1 MSDQSDNMEL
11 EEQLREMAGYRSEDD
26 QGLGAISATELDR
39 VGNPTVTDLYQ
50 MDNDERRDMIDPDD
64 AGDESLD
71 ELTSANLRDGETD
84 DVMEAIEGG
93 LTYVPP
99 IDPPLQSNHDT
110 PDEIAV
116 VNGFALDADEAGN
129 EGIASLAKQVHVRL
143 LHDSATSQVAHRVRV
158 REVSPGII
166 HLHGEIDDLTDEDL
180 VIGVAEDIEG
190 VEEVVSHLTVRGLG
204 E

>member
-11 EEQLREMAGYRSEDD
+11 EEQLREMAGYRSEDE

-39 VGNPTVTDLYQ
+39 VGNPTITDLYQ
-50 MDNDERRDMIDPDD
+50 MDNDERRDMVDPDD

-84 DVMEAIEGG
+84 DVMEAIEEG

-99 IDPPLQSNHDT
+99 IDPPLQSNHDAL
-110 PDEIAV
+110 DEVAV

-129 EGIASLAKQVHVRL
+129 EGIASLAQQVHVRL
-143 LHDSATSQVAHRVRV
+143 LHDSATAQVAHRVRV
-158 REVSPGII
+158 REVAPGVI

>member
-1 MSDQSDNMEL
+1 MSDLSDNMEL

-26 QGLGAISATELDR
+26 QGLGVISASELDT
-39 VGNPTVTDLYQ
+39 VGNPTVTDIYQ
-50 MDNDERRDMIDPDD
+50 MDNDERRDMVDPEDASDD
-64 AGDESLD
+64 SLD
-71 ELTSANLRDGETD
+71 DLTSANLRDGETD

-116 VNGFALDADEAGN
+116 VNGFALDADEEGN
-129 EGIASLAKQVHVRL
+129 ETVASLAKQVHVHL
-143 LHDSATSQVAHRVRV
+143 LHDAGTSQVAHRVRV
-158 REVSPGII
+158 RETSPGII

-180 VIGVAEDIEG
+180 IIGVAEDVEG
-190 VEEVVSHLTVRGLG
+190 IEEVVSHLTVRGLG

>member
-39 VGNPTVTDLYQ
+39 VGNPTITDLYQ
-50 MDNDERRDMIDPDD
+50 MDNDERRDMVDPDD

-93 LTYVPP
+93 LAYVPP
-99 IDPPLQSNHDT
+99 IDPPLQADSDA
-110 PDEIAV
+110 PDEVAV

-129 EGIASLAKQVHVRL
+129 ETIASLAQQVHVRL

-158 REVSPGII
+158 RETANGII

-180 VIGVAEDIEG
+180 VIGVAEDTEG